1 MELYS
6 LEQAREEEEK
16 MRKKI
21 KSGEA
26 RSYAEADSQIERE
39 KKKKSET
46 KDFFYSEELD
56 SYVATQ
62 PLKVDERV
70 VKAAFDCGID
80 LSWDDEGRIKD
91 ISFVEAKKIAKKI
104 GAILLT
110 PAEYWIA
117 YNEALGKGA
126 EDVVDQ
132 LQSDR
137 CTEWLDAVYEKDD
150 QGNVWMIEHPEIV
163 EIGGKIEYKGERKKI
178 EVPEGRP
185 GWFNPEENI
194 NKSTG
199 LPVKVE
205 TKRKKGSKA
214 WSSTNWKYW
223 SVFKFNEPVSPIRGY
238 VTSSGTPSLD
248 LDIPVGAKQPVLMMR
263 ECRKELVEPP
273 LDPELLKKADH
284 FIDQYLLTT
293 VNQPAMQ
300 NPKEH
305 DFFYNNRSEL
315 LNFLKT
321 SGPEFM
327 KTREKSVL
335 KIKEKMIDMLGVVRV
350 MAKTRGENDVV
361 RDIDDVSQ
369 FLFGVKKEEVNFQ
382 SFSEFMKQGASKLRG
397 ALEEKKKIVF
407 VMGHKNPDT
416 DTAVSCIAEAY
427 RNSLLDKDAV
437 YIPVVQGSR
446 IPDEIR
452 KLLGDEIS
460 GSVLLT
466 DNPDYEVALRSGQAR
481 WILVDQNISEV
492 QRFAVSIIDHHILS
506 EKAKNQDI
514 PKTWEM
520 AGSTAAL
527 VAQKF
532 QGMGVELD
540 KDLARIIYGATL
552 MDTENRGEKKMT
564 YKDKLIMDDLKQIS
578 GIEDDKKF
586 FQDLMSHLLNTDD
599 AELLF
604 NRDYKQD
611 WGIFGYAVAKI
622 KGGFGPQ
629 DEVLKGDLLNKLAE
643 LADQNNKKKNF
654 PLTIVKVAD
663 YLDDNETI
671 NRERIYLIFNDYVL
685 PEFKKT
691 LSEFIS
697 RIIQNEFKGKAQVAT
712 TENSVD
718 FWGVGDQL
726 SRKVTA
732 PFFEPIVEAFNEY
745 YYSPAIGMYVKREFM
760 QSDEKVQRV
769 AQELGIEL
777 SIDRNGRINNITY
790 NEASQLLSH
799 LGQSMMSLSEYWKV
813 LKEAEEGHDEQMLSH
828 LRSPG
833 FVEMLDTV
841 ILDKKQIIDHP
852 KVRKDGESFA
862 HDGEKRDIEILEGVP
877 GLISPAD
884 IDIETGFP
892 KIIQDP
898 RQYADK
904 SLWRYWSPDGPLC
917 VATRGHIFLLDQS
930 AFDTKI
936 HPDDAL
942 PNLGV
947 RACSRTVNPPQV
959 EIIEDENGVSV
970 KITKI

>member
-6 LEQAREEEEK
+6 LKQAREEEEK
-16 MRKKI
+16 LRKKI
-21 KSGEA
+21 ESGEA
-26 RSYAEADSQIERE
+26 KSYAEADSQIESE

-46 KDFFYSEELD
+46 KEFFYSEELD
-56 SYVATQ
+56 RYVATQ
-62 PLKVDERV
+62 PLKVDDRV

-91 ISFVEAKKIAKKI
+91 ISFIEAKKIAEKL
-104 GAILLT
+104 GAVLLT
-110 PAEYWIA
+110 PAEYWTV
-117 YNEALGKGA
+117 YNEALAMGA
-126 EDVVDQ
+126 DDVVDQ

-137 CTEWLDAVYEKDD
+137 CTEWLDAVYERDE
-150 QGNVWMIEHPEIV
+150 QGNVWVIEHPEII
-163 EIGGKIEYKGERKKI
+163 ETEGKIEYKGERKKV

-185 GWFNPEENI
+185 GWFSPEGNI

-248 LDIPVGAKQPVLMMR
+248 LDIPVGAKQPVLMLR
-263 ECRKELVEPP
+263 ECRKELNDPP
-273 LDPELLKKADH
+273 LDPELLEKADH
-284 FIDQYLLTT
+284 FINQYLSTT

-300 NPKEH
+300 NPREH
-305 DFFYNNRSEL
+305 EIFYDQRDEL
-315 LNFLKT
+315 LRFLEI
-321 SGPEFM
+321 SGSEFM
-327 KTREKSVL
+327 KTQEKSVL
-335 KIKEKMIDMLGVVRV
+335 KIKEKIIDMLGIIRV
-350 MAKTRGENDVV
+350 MAKTRGEDDVV
-361 RDIDDVSQ
+361 QNVDSVAQS
-369 FLFGVKKEEVNFQ
+369 LFGVKKEEVNYQ
-382 SFSEFMKQGASKLRG
+382 SFSDFMKQGSVELKS
-397 ALEEKKKIVF
+397 ALSEKKKIVF

-427 RNSLLDKDAV
+427 RNSLMDRDAV

-452 KLLGDEIS
+452 QLLGEEIS

-466 DNPDYEVALRSGQAR
+466 DNPDYETALRSGQAR
-481 WILVDQNISEV
+481 WILVDQNVSDV
-492 QRFAVSIIDHHILS
+492 QRFAISIVDHHILS

-514 PKTWEM
+514 SKTWEM
-520 AGSTAAL
+520 AGSTASL

-532 QGMGVELD
+532 QGMGIDLD
-540 KDLARIIYGATL
+540 KNLARILYGATL

-564 YKDKLIMDDLKQIS
+564 YKDKLLMDDLKQIS

-622 KGGFGPQ
+622 KGGFGPGG
-629 DEVLKGDLLNKLAE
+629 EVLKGDLLNGLAE
-643 LADQNNKKKNF
+643 LADQNNKQKNF

-697 RIIQNEFKGKAQVAT
+697 RIIQNEFKGKANVAV

-732 PFFEPIVEAFNEY
+732 PFFEPIVEAYNEY
-745 YYSPAIGMYVKREFM
+745 YYSPAIGQYVKREFM
-760 QSDEKVQRV
+760 QSDEKVQKA

-777 SIDRNGRINNITY
+777 SVDRRGRINNITY
-790 NEASQLLSH
+790 NEANQLLNH

-813 LKEAEEGHDEQMLSH
+813 LREAEDVHDEQMLSH

-852 KVRKDGESFA
+852 KVRKSGEGYT
-862 HDGEKRDIEILEGVP
+862 HEGEKRDIEMPEGVP

-884 IDIETGFP
+884 IDLETGFP

-898 RQYADK
+898 RQYGDK
-904 SLWRYWSPDGPLC
+904 RLWRYWSPDGPLC
-917 VATRGHIFLLDQS
+917 VATRGHIFLLNQS

-947 RACSRTVNPPQV
+947 RSCARTVNPPRV
-959 EIIEDENGVSV
+959 EIVEDEQGVSV
-970 KITKI
+970 KIIKN